1 MTEPITVR
9 VLDIVGSNICVS
21 ADDGQR
27 LHDKIKPLLDKDYK
41 IILSFQGVDTLIST
55 FLNAAI
61 GQLYGTLSEEKI
73 RENFSVAGMEPDDL
87 DILKRVVE
95 NAKAYFSRP
104 RQYDQAWKEEVGD
117 EE

>member
-1 MTEPITVR
+1 MAAFTTIR

-21 ADDGQR
+21 ADDGQK
-27 LHDKIKPLLDKDYK
+27 LHDKIKPLLD
-41 IILSFQGVDTLIST
+41 QGVMVTISFEGVETLIST

-73 RENFSVAGMEPDDL
+73 REYLTVQGLEPDDL

-104 RQYDQAWKEEVGD
+104 KQYDQAWKDEVGD

>member
-1 MTEPITVR
+1 MAEPITIR

-27 LHDKIKPLLDKDYK
+27 LYDKIKPLLDQNLKV
-41 IILSFQGVDTLIST
+41 ILSFQGVETLIST

-61 GQLYGTLSEEKI
+61 GQLYGVFPHEKL
-73 RENFSVAGMEPDDL
+73 RDDL
-87 DILKRVVE
+87 TVTGLEVDDIEALDLVVK

-104 RQYDQAWKEEVGD
+104 REYDQAWKDEVGD